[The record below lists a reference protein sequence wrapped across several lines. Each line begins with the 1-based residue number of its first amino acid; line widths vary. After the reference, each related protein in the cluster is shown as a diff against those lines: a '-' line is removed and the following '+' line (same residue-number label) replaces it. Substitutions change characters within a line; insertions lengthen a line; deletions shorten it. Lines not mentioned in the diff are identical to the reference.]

1 LYDPSFSRMRRD
13 KLSEIYTF
21 SAQEKYF
28 ILRGEK
34 YYFSSLDYISF
45 FSDINHIK
53 ATLYLEDKAKKK
65 WLPLSIPL
73 PIAQDLI
80 NMSHVRVDF
89 GNNAF
94 FKRVLK

>member
-1 LYDPSFSRMRRD
+1 MRRD
-13 KLSEIYTF
+13 KLSDSYF
-21 SAQEKYF
+21 SSQEKYF
-28 ILRGEK
+28 ILREKK

-45 FSDINHIK
+45 FSDINQIK
-53 ATLYLEDKAKKK
+53 AILYLEDKAKKK

-73 PIAQDLI
+73 PLAQDLI

-94 FKRVLK
+94 FKRAPK